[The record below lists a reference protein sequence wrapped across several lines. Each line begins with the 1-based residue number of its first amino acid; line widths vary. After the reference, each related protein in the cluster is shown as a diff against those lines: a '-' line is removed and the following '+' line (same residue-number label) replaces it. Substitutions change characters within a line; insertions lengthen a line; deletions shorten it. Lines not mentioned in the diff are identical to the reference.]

1 MVSYQKWT
9 AVCYET
15 ALEKGASLEGK
26 GTQANNQALIS
37 TISDIWNDRKATLSV
52 ATEAE
57 AKRIAEEELIIH
69 G

>member
-15 ALEKGASLEGK
+15 AKDKGASLEGP
-26 GTQANNQALIS
+26 GTQGNNQALIS
-37 TISDIWNDRKATLSV
+37 AISDIWNDRKETLSV

-57 AKRIAEEELIIH
+57 AKRIAEQEIIVH
-69 G
+69 A